1 MAKRNYN
8 QRKMAALSTGF
19 LVAPLL
25 MALLLGLLAFGMASK
40 SALAQE
46 KTPFANQGAHV
57 SDALAQ
63 QLTKS
68 REPVS
73 FLIILRDQVD
83 AASFVAEP
91 TVRAAS
97 RNARAT
103 ALYHELTARALQS
116 QAPLRAWLDAQGI
129 PYHAHYLVNMIE
141 VEGDQALALALQ
153 QRPEVDRLVANP
165 LVTNAL
171 SIPLGPEVSAW
182 PRTFE
187 SVVAASDNSAA
198 DLPYGLDFTHAP
210 AVWAMGYKGQG
221 IVIASQDTGV
231 QWDHPALQAAY
242 RGLVTSTV
250 TNQTYLPLIIG
261 TDTATSTVDIAER
274 NNDPLVLSATTNTV
288 ETVNHVYN
296 WYDAWGL
303 QGRPVRCVQDAQVP
317 CDDHGHGTHTVGT
330 MVGDNTVQGGTLLG
344 MAPDAKWI
352 GCRNMRNGDGTPAS
366 YTACFEFF
374 LAPFPQGGDPFT
386 DGQPELAP
394 NIINNS
400 WGCPASEGCDAES
413 LRQVVETMR
422 AAGQMVVA
430 SAGNDGPVC
439 SSVGN
444 PISMHD
450 AVFSIGAHNSNGD
463 IAGFSSRGPVT
474 ADGSG
479 RRKPD
484 LSAPGVSVV
493 SAALGGGT
501 TSLSGTSM
509 ASPHVAGAVALLW
522 SAVPELIGNMDLTE
536 QILIKSATP
545 VPANNCGE
553 GATAV
558 VPNNTYGYGRLNILA
573 AVQMAQ
579 APASLAV
586 AVVDEAAQ
594 PVAEQV
600 ITATDQLTGYHYQAT
615 TAFNGIARIG
625 PIYAGVYRVAA
636 LDHSAVQTVTLEAA
650 VKQQVQLTI
659 TTAISTTYLP

>member
-1 MAKRNYN
+1 MAKRNCN
-8 QRKMAALSTGF
+8 QRKMTALSTGF

-40 SALAQE
+40 GALAQE
-46 KTPFANQGAHV
+46 KTPFANHGALV
-57 SDALAQ
+57 SESLAQ

-68 REPVS
+68 SEPVS

-97 RNARAT
+97 RNVRAT
-103 ALYHELTARALQS
+103 ALYHELTARASQS
-116 QAPLRAWLDAQGI
+116 QAPLRAWLDAQGVS
-129 PYHAHYLVNMIE
+129 YHAHYLVNMIE

-165 LVTNAL
+165 LVANTLVANVL
-171 SIPLGPEVSAW
+171 SAPLGPETVAW
-182 PRTFE
+182 PHTFE
-187 SVVAASDNSAA
+187 SILANESRATA

-210 AVWAMGYKGQG
+210 AVWALGYKGQG

-242 RGLVTSTV
+242 RGMVTT
-250 TNQTYLPLIIG
+250 TL
-261 TDTATSTVDIAER
+261 
-274 NNDPLVLSATTNTV
+274 TNTLTAATGMTASITT
-288 ETVNHVYN
+288 TVNHIYN

-303 QGRPVRCVQDAQVP
+303 QGRPTRCLQDAQVP

-330 MVGDNTVQGGTLLG
+330 MVGDNSIQGGTVLG
-344 MAPDAKWI
+344 MAPDAEWI

-386 DGQPELAP
+386 DGHPELAP

-400 WGCPASEGCDAES
+400 WGCPPSEGCDIES

-430 SAGNDGPVC
+430 SAGNDGPNC
-439 SSVGN
+439 SSVRN

-463 IAGFSSRGPVT
+463 IAGFSSRGPVA

-493 SAALGGGT
+493 SAAVGGGT
-501 TSLSGTSM
+501 TTLSGTSM

-522 SAVPELIGNMDLTE
+522 SAVPELIGNIDLTE
-536 QILIKSATP
+536 QILIKSAIP
-545 VPANNCGE
+545 VPANGCGE
-553 GATAV
+553 SAIAI
-558 VPNNTYGYGRLNILA
+558 VPNNTYGYGRMDILA
-573 AVQMAQ
+573 AVQLAQ
-579 APASLAV
+579 APAELAIS
-586 AVVDEAAQ
+586 VVNEQAD
-594 PVAEQV
+594 PVADQPMTV
-600 ITATDQLTGYHYQAT
+600 TDLLTGYSYGAT
-615 TAFNGIARIG
+615 TIFNGIARVG
-625 PIYAGVYRVAA
+625 PIYAGDYLVTSIGNT
-636 LDHSAVQTVTLEAA
+636 SAQTVTLEAA
-650 VKQQVQLTI
+650 VQQQVQLTM
-659 TTAISTTYLP
+659 TTVTPVTSILYLPFVTR

>member
-1 MAKRNYN
+1 MAKRNYKP
-8 QRKMAALSTGF
+8 QKIVAFSTGF

-25 MALLLGLLAFGMASK
+25 LALLLGLLAFGMASK
-40 SALAQE
+40 SAMAQE
-46 KTPFANQGAHV
+46 KTPFANHGALV

-83 AASFVAEP
+83 SASFVAEP

-103 ALYHELTARALQS
+103 ALYQELTARAFQS
-116 QAPLRAWLDAQGI
+116 QAPLRAWLDEQGI

-141 VEGDQALALALQ
+141 VAGDQALALALQ

-242 RGLVTSTV
+242 RGLVTT
-250 TNQTYLPLIIG
+250 TM
-261 TDTATSTVDIAER
+261 
-274 NNDPLVLSATTNTV
+274 TNTLTASTSMTTGITT
-288 ETVNHVYN
+288 TVNHVYN

-303 QGRPVRCVQDAQVP
+303 QGRPTRCAQDAQVP

-386 DGQPELAP
+386 DGRPELAP

-400 WGCPASEGCDAES
+400 WGCPVTEGCDADS

-430 SAGNDGPVC
+430 SAGNDGPSC
-439 SSVGN
+439 SSVKN

-463 IAGFSSRGPVT
+463 IAGFSSRGPVI

-479 RRKPD
+479 RPKPD

-522 SAVPELIGNMDLTE
+522 SAVPSLVGNIDLTE
-536 QILIKSATP
+536 QILIKSAVP
-545 VPANNCGE
+545 VPANGCGE
-553 GATAV
+553 GVSAI
-558 VPNNTYGYGRLNILA
+558 VPNNTYGYGRLDILA
-573 AVQMAQ
+573 AVQEAQ
-579 APASLAV
+579 SSAQLTISVINEQAEPLIN
-586 AVVDEAAQ
+586 Q
-594 PVAEQV
+594 PVMV
-600 ITATDQLTGYHYQAT
+600 TDLFTGYTYQAT
-615 TAFNGIARIG
+615 TAFNGIARIM
-625 PIYAGVYRVAA
+625 PIYAGDYLVTSIGST
-636 LDHSAVQTVTLEAA
+636 SAQTVTLEAA
-650 VKQQVQLTI
+650 GQQQIQLTMTTVTPI
-659 TTAISTTYLP
+659 TSTLYLPFVTR